1 MRCVLAS
8 ADGARL
14 RGIAF
19 RGMDGALGP
28 ALLRAAATA
37 LPWHVAGR
45 LRAEEWRGERRV
57 QFVIEDAAAAC
68 FVMGK
73 RLGLWRA

>member
-1 MRCVLAS
+1 MGGQHVRCILAS

-28 ALLRAAATA
+28 ALLRAATTA

-57 QFVIEDAAAAC
+57 QFVIEDAAAA
-68 FVMGK
+68 
-73 RLGLWRA
+73 